1 MARSA
6 QGRAGSGED
15 ALSSFA
21 RSHGLQD
28 EAPEEAKSGTVTV
41 QQGNDA
47 KPATLPAATE
57 ERAFGFNALSLP
69 NLFATLF
76 NRDKQAEVV
85 ALASN
90 LKQNLTADLLNMKE
104 QTFDFLRNSGHLQ
117 GWRHACL
124 LGNYNFNWG
133 RRQGSGAYLGD
144 NNNFWGGRGDD
155 VFYATGT
162 SNIFTGG
169 AGQDTDHDGSGEHD
183 VRRAG

>member
-1 MARSA
+1 M
-6 QGRAGSGED
+6 
-15 ALSSFA
+15 
-21 RSHGLQD
+21 
-28 EAPEEAKSGTVTV
+28 
-41 QQGNDA
+41 
-47 KPATLPAATE
+47 
-57 ERAFGFNALSLP
+57 
-69 NLFATLF
+69 
-76 NRDKQAEVV
+76 V

-117 GWRHACL
+117 GMATCMSPL
-124 LGNYNFNWG
+124 ATTTSTGETA
-133 RRQGSGAYLGD
+133 GSGAYLGD